1 MHKTLNLGSCLCGKI
16 QFEVS
21 EIGPVIGHC
30 HCIMCRKFHGAA
42 FSTFAEVKL
51 EHINW
56 IQGQALLNTFK
67 ADNETVRTF
76 CKNCGS
82 SLLFESKF
90 NRQDKT
96 IEIALA
102 AFDSLESVTPDAHIY
117 TESKVEWLT
126 LNDDLDQFDTY
137 RKPVR

>member
-1 MHKTLNLGSCLCGKI
+1 LTTKVLNSGSCLCGKV

-21 EIGPVIGHC
+21 EINPTLGHC

-51 EHINW
+51 EHLKW
-56 IQGQALLNTFK
+56 IKGQEFLNSFT
-67 ADNETVRTF
+67 ADNQTTRTF
-76 CKNCGS
+76 CQHCGS

-90 NRQDKT
+90 NRKDKT

-102 AFDSLESVTPDAHIY
+102 TFDIVEAVIPDAHIY
-117 TESKVEWLT
+117 TESKVDWLI
-126 LNDDLDQFDTY
+126 LNDDLPQYSSY
-137 RKPVR
+137 RSI